1 MFGGLI
7 LVIGVAPLP
16 CSVKGSIVVGAV
28 AVSSHTYII
37 LVPRDGTIGMRAN
50 IILFKNPKYSSHFK
64 IAVKYVF
71 MSAATKN
78 IDRGAFCSSF
88 K

>member
-37 LVPRDGTIGMRAN
+37 LVPVMGQ
-50 IILFKNPKYSSHFK
+50 
-64 IAVKYVF
+64 
-71 MSAATKN
+71 
-78 IDRGAFCSSF
+78 
-88 K
+88 

>member
-1 MFGGLI
+1 MEELQVFGGLV

-28 AVSSHTYII
+28 AVSSHIYII
-37 LVPRDGTIGMRAN
+37 LVPRDGTIGMLAN

-64 IAVKYVF
+64 IAVKQCVHV
-71 MSAATKN
+71 
-78 IDRGAFCSSF
+78 SSD
-88 K
+88 KEH